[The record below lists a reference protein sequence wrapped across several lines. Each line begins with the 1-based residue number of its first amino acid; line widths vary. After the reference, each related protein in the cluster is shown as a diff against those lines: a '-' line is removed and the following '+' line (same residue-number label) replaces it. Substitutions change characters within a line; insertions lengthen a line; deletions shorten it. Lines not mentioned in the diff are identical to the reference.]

1 MGLVVEIPRFIFF
14 YFSGARF
21 PFGVSVLAPK
31 IPILYS
37 DKFPLGGV
45 VGDLEPVGA
54 LAVAPGGE
62 AAPAYDAW
70 VETALVEEEG
80 FGSRGEV
87 GMEEETFVARGVE

>member
-37 DKFPLGGV
+37 DKFSLGV
-45 VGDLEPVGA
+45 EVGDLEPVGA

-62 AAPAYDAW
+62 AAPADD
-70 VETALVEEEG
+70 
-80 FGSRGEV
+80 S
-87 GMEEETFVARGVE
+87 GVEVALGDEEMAGGEA